1 MIIAATAIPK
11 AVVPGK
17 ILFGTRGTKV
27 DHMIC
32 NFQIRSVEL

>member
-1 MIIAATAIPK
+1 MITAATAITK
-11 AVVPGK
+11 AVAPGK

-32 NFQIRSVEL
+32 TFKFTMSV